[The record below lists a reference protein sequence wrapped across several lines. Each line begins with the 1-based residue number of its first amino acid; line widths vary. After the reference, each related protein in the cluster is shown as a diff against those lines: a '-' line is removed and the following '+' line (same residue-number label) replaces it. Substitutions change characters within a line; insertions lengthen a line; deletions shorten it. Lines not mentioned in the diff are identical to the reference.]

1 MKKFLSLFLISLTTW
16 IFFTA
21 SLHWQELLV
30 GIAVSVVV
38 SLITQNYFHFNI
50 LKLDFPL
57 RLIKYLI
64 LYLPLLIYEMIKANI
79 HMALIV
85 LNPKLPLNSGIVK
98 NKTGLK
104 NEVSKLLLANS
115 ITLTPGTLT
124 VDIDENNLYIH
135 TVDID
140 TVKDEKTITSKF
152 EKTIK
157 GVFE

>member
-1 MKKFLSLFLISLTTW
+1 MKRFVSLFIISLTTW
-16 IFFTA
+16 IFFTG
-21 SLHWQELLV
+21 SFNWQELV
-30 GIAVSVVV
+30 TGIAVSIVISFV
-38 SLITQNYFHFNI
+38 TKTYFNFNI
-50 LKLDFPL
+50 LKFDLPV

-98 NKTGLK
+98 NKTDLK
-104 NEVSKLLLANS
+104 NEISKLLLANS

-124 VDIDENNLYIH
+124 VDIDEDNLYIH
-135 TVDID
+135 TVDVD
-140 TVKDEKTITSKF
+140 MVKDDRTITSEF